1 MKTILLVEDD
11 PFLIDIYKTKFK
23 EENFNL
29 EVIRN
34 GSEALKK
41 IKEKNLHPL
50 KYKKVWPDL
59 LILDIVLPEMDG
71 WQILEQLNKDEKLR
85 EIKVIIFSN
94 LGQKE
99 EVEKGLKL
107 GASKYLVK
115 AYFTPSEVIEE
126 VKKILK

>member
-41 IKEKNLHPL
+41 IKEKNLHSL